1 MKFSLSLLATT
12 GLVVALAGSASAHI
26 SLTFPVARTV
36 KNTGQK
42 GAPPCGVMGPKNPQ
56 KFRPGETIMV
66 KWDETVSHVGRF
78 RIAFDD
84 DGMDFPAPVT
94 RKDTNTTLPIF
105 LDGLFEKTKGGPM
118 GLHQQQITF
127 PNKPCANC
135 MLQVIQVMIVDPPY
149 QTSAGENVY
158 YQCAD
163 IVLEGE
169 PMGGGGTDAGAPGG
183 ADAGAGSGGSS
194 GTGGSAATGGSSGTG
209 GTTAGTGGS
218 SNSGGSTGSGGSSA
232 SGGSTGT
239 GGSSSGGSSGSS
251 GGASGSKG
259 GSTGSGSGSGGSA
272 PSTPPDSPPASCTMG
287 SDRQPISGLGF
298 VALIGVALFLRRRR
312 A

>member
-42 GAPPCGVMGPKNPQ
+42 GAPPCGTMGAKNPQ

-66 KWDETVSHVGRF
+66 KWDETVSHVGHF

-84 DGMDFPAPVT
+84 DGMDFPAPAA
-94 RKDTNTTLPIF
+94 RKETNTELPVF
-105 LDGLFEKTKGGPM
+105 MDGLFEKTKSGPM
-118 GLHQQQITF
+118 GLHQMSITF

-135 MLQVIQVMIVDPPY
+135 MLQVIQIMKVDPPY
-149 QTSAGENVY
+149 ETTAGSDVY

-169 PMGGGGTDAGAPGG
+169 PMGGGGADAGAPGG

-194 GTGGSAATGGSSGTG
+194 GTGGSAATGGSNGTG
-209 GTTAGTGGS
+209 GTTAGTGG
-218 SNSGGSTGSGGSSA
+218 NGNTGSGGSSA

-239 GGSSSGGSSGSS
+239 GGSSGGSTGGSS

-259 GSTGSGSGSGGSA
+259 GSTGSGSGGSA

-287 SDRQPISGLGF
+287 SDRQPISGLAF